1 MANFSD
7 DEDLGPPAIAEA
19 RRDDWSDADESDY
32 DESPKLVARARD
44 HPIWSDDDA
53 VGGDSGG
60 GYSGGGSGGGW
71 SAEKTDDDLAI
82 RAGALFGGSKGDP
95 IGDLRAKAK
104 KLSRS
109 AADSFDKYVRGAAAE
124 AKKLRESRRKITALQ
139 AQGQKKI
146 ASVEKDK
153 KLDDSAKEAQREQ
166 FKTLVADI
174 SEITSKIADNE
185 KWLNAILAQ
194 SAVSTASAKAPSAR
208 TEAPSARAA
217 DWDPVSTNV
226 SIGAGGNSTRKTA
239 TRNLAILVP
248 AGAEMSWIGDDGKTG
263 THRARPGGQL
273 FKVRAGARYEFSNRT
288 GAPAIFTTVH

>member
-19 RRDDWSDADESDY
+19 RRGDWSDAEESD
-32 DESPKLVARARD
+32 DESPELVARART
-44 HPIWSDDDA
+44 HPNWSADESDGGDDD
-53 VGGDSGG
+53 DT
-60 GYSGGGSGGGW
+60 
-71 SAEKTDDDLAI
+71 EKTDPADLAI
-82 RAGALFGGSKGDP
+82 LAGALFGGSKGDP

-124 AKKLRESRRKITALQ
+124 AKKLREARRKITALQ
-139 AQGQKKI
+139 SQGQKKL

-153 KLDDSAKEAQREQ
+153 KLDESAKTAQRDQ

-174 SEITSKIADNE
+174 SDITSKIGDNE

-194 SAVSTASAKAPSAR
+194 SAVSTASAKAPIARARASAK
-208 TEAPSARAA
+208 TPSARAT
-217 DWDPVSTNV
+217 DWDPVSDNV
-226 SIGAGGNSTRKTA
+226 SISAGGTSARKTA
-239 TRNLAILVP
+239 TRNLVVHVP
-248 AGAEMSWIGDDGKTG
+248 AGAEMSWIDGGKTG

-273 FKVRAGARYEFSNRT
+273 FKVYAGARYEFSNRT